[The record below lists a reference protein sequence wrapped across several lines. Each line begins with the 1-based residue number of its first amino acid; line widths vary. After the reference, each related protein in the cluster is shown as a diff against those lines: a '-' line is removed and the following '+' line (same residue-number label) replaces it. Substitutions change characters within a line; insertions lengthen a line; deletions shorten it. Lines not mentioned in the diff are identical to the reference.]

1 MFSTGV
7 WLFQLPYHFDRT
19 AVRVMVMCPG
29 VTDTNIFSE
38 IRRRP
43 LREEW
48 SEAAAKEVEELPM
61 QKWVVFLSCS

>member
-1 MFSTGV
+1 
-7 WLFQLPYHFDRT
+7 
-19 AVRVMVMCPG
+19 MVMCPG

-61 QKWVVFLSCS
+61 QK